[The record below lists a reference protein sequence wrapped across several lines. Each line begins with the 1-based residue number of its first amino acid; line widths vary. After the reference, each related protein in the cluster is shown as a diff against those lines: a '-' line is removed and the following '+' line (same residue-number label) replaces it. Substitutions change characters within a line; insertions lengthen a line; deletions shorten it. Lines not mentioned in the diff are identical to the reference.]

1 MIPANKDFKVFQGD
15 SFNIPSI
22 ILKNNDLTV
31 IDISDYIIT
40 MYIYGIKD
48 GSSIVEYSSE
58 DTDNNYIAM
67 DGTNGK
73 ITINISELETMN
85 YLYNSKYELK
95 IITDDVTPLT
105 HTILSGNINIILTIN
120 TM

>member
-22 ILKNNDLTV
+22 ILKNDDLTV
-31 IDISDYIIT
+31 IDISDYIVT
-40 MYIYGIKD
+40 MYIYGIED
-48 GSSIVEYSSE
+48 GSDVVEYSSE
-58 DTDNNYIAM
+58 DTDNSYVTI
-67 DGTNGK
+67 DGANGK
-73 ITINISELETMN
+73 ITINISEAETVG

-105 HTILSGNINIILTIN
+105 HTILSGNINVILTIN
-120 TM
+120 TV